1 MVYFHKER
9 RKTKMH
15 PSLDRCIIIKSF
27 TPIVQAL
34 APCLLVG
41 CCVVIRLAPSHTL
54 YGCNHYITESGIC
67 QPPISILSCI
77 LRFYIRLLLML
88 V

>member
-54 YGCNHYITESGIC
+54 YGCNHCIIELEIC
-67 QPPISILSCI
+67 QPLFKFLFAMFIISLNDFVT
-77 LRFYIRLLLML
+77 L
-88 V
+88 